1 MSTEDFKQMVAPCD
15 DPFPMNSDTQP
26 NPAATPRTDVD
37 YNKPT
42 PETDAFMERI
52 DDSEV
57 DPSVIRAALHDME
70 CERDSA
76 QAALAAK
83 DAEIARLKADGA
95 ASAFVD
101 MAIRAE
107 KAEAKLR
114 CADDVLTRNGIPVG
128 STPGDELVINLIK
141 LFSER
146 DQLRAEVE
154 RLTKERDDWAACAKR
169 TDAKM
174 LHEQADHNK
183 TVDRLI
189 ECRAELAA
197 AQEDTEQVNKWF
209 KEIRECAKS
218 IVRNMRE
225 DIAPELRDDV
235 WVITAACHAAVIMQ
249 NCAAIDAARS
259 KESDTAG

>member
-26 NPAATPRTDVD
+26 NPAATPRTDMFVD
-37 YNKPT
+37 DHLHAWPRW
-42 PETDAFMERI
+42 DWQDHASAFANWARDLER
-52 DDSEV
+52 E
-57 DPSVIRAALHDME
+57 LT
-70 CERDSA
+70 SA

-146 DQLRAEVE
+146 DQLRAE
-154 RLTKERDDWAACAKR
+154 
-169 TDAKM
+169 
-174 LHEQADHNK
+174 
-183 TVDRLI
+183 
-189 ECRAELAA
+189 LAA
-197 AQEDTEQVNKWF
+197 AKKDTERLDWLSDNP
-209 KEIRECAKS
+209 IH
-218 IVRNMRE
+218 
-225 DIAPELRDDV
+225 DIGFGQAPGTIMFNGEPFWSLR
-235 WVITAACHAAVIMQ
+235 
-249 NCAAIDAARS
+249 AAIDAARTR
-259 KESDTAG
+259 KEGV